1 MSAEVPEHFFRA
13 ISRKGEDI
21 RALRS
26 KQPYLYPGEVTILN
40 LSELEKRMRDVHG
53 APSVTV
59 GLSGDEVTKLK
70 RKVAEAKLKRE
81 LYESEAEMAEARRRR
96 EQALNPGSADQKP
109 GKIVLVNPDSSEPEK
124 TVEVKSGET
133 IPIIKTGEGRLGIS
147 IQDIVTLVDSR
158 LDAKVSDIKSDMAEI
173 KSMLRERK
181 TGGTA
186 DMEAYVDRK
195 FKEHESSEKL
205 DKVMDLVRDVSR
217 RLERVERGEVG
228 GGVRRETDLLDKLNT
243 FGLLKKGESLTGT
256 LEELRKLG
264 VIRYASDVEKRI
276 SAGTR
281 TDQALSLAMFKH
293 LWKMWS
299 EEEDRKLRREKLGLL
314 RDFAKHV
321 GGAFADA
328 LEEVEKEEEGLEEK
342 KERKAPEKTEAGIEK
357 VLCDACKGEIAIP
370 PEAQVKGKQIKCP
383 KCGSI
388 YEYEPEEKAETEKEK
403 EAPRKQEEV
412 PKVRMV

>member
-1 MSAEVPEHFFRA
+1 
-13 ISRKGEDI
+13 
-21 RALRS
+21 
-26 KQPYLYPGEVTILN
+26 
-40 LSELEKRMRDVHG
+40 
-53 APSVTV
+53 
-59 GLSGDEVTKLK
+59 
-70 RKVAEAKLKRE
+70 
-81 LYESEAEMAEARRRR
+81 
-96 EQALNPGSADQKP
+96 
-109 GKIVLVNPDSSEPEK
+109 VNPDSGEEK
-124 TVEVKSGET
+124 TMEVKSGET
-133 IPIIKTGEGRLGIS
+133 IPIIKTGEGKLGIS

-186 DMEAYVDRK
+186 DIEAYVDRK
-195 FKEHESSEKL
+195 FKEHESS
-205 DKVMDLVRDVSR
+205 DKMDKILESVRSLSD
-217 RLERVERGEVG
+217 RVARIERGETG
-228 GGVRRETDLLDKLNT
+228 GKRSEGDLLDKLNT
-243 FGLLKKGESLTGT
+243 FGLLKKGETLTDN
-256 LEELRKLG
+256 LEQLRKLG

-276 SAGTR
+276 STGTR

-293 LWKMWS
+293 MWKMWS

-328 LEEVEKEEEGLEEK
+328 LEEVEKEEKELEEK

-357 VLCDACKGEIAIP
+357 VICDACKGEIAIP

-403 EAPRKQEEV
+403 EATKKQEEV

>member
-81 LYESEAEMAEARRRR
+81 LYESEAEMAEAKRRR

-109 GKIVLVNPDSSEPEK
+109 GKIVLVNPDSGEEK

-133 IPIIKTGEGRLGIS
+133 IPIIKTGEGKLGIS

-158 LDAKVSDIKSDMAEI
+158 LEAKFSDIKSDVTEI
-173 KSMLRERK
+173 KSMLREK
-181 TGGTA
+181 PKGVT
-186 DMEAYVDRK
+186 DVEAYVDKK
-195 FKEHESSEKL
+195 FKEHKDSEKL

-243 FGLLKKGESLTGT
+243 LGLLKKGESLTGT
-256 LEELRKLG
+256 LEEMRKLG

-276 SAGTR
+276 SAGT
-281 TDQALSLAMFKH
+281 
-293 LWKMWS
+293 
-299 EEEDRKLRREKLGLL
+299 
-314 RDFAKHV
+314 
-321 GGAFADA
+321 
-328 LEEVEKEEEGLEEK
+328 
-342 KERKAPEKTEAGIEK
+342 
-357 VLCDACKGEIAIP
+357 
-370 PEAQVKGKQIKCP
+370 
-383 KCGSI
+383 
-388 YEYEPEEKAETEKEK
+388 
-403 EAPRKQEEV
+403 
-412 PKVRMV
+412 